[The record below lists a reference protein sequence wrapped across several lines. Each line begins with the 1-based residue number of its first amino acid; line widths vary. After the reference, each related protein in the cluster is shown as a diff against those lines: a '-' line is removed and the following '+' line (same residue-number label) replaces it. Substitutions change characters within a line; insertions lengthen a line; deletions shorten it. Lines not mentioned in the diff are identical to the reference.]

1 MADPANA
8 RTARRAWTVFVLG
21 ALTAFAPM
29 SIDMYLPAFAQ
40 IGRELHASAHALQL
54 SLVVYF
60 VGLALGQ
67 AAWGSLSDRYGR
79 LRPLRAG
86 IVLYIV
92 ASLGC
97 ASASRIDVL
106 LACRALRGLAGC
118 AGIVLARSM
127 VRDRYAGDAVAR
139 VFSRLALVLGVAP
152 ILAPLAGGW
161 LVAHGGWRWVFG
173 ALAGFGLLCLAAVA
187 TLDETLPPALRRRQT
202 LRDAIA
208 SYDTLRRDRVFMR
221 HAAVAA
227 VTQAGMFAYILAS
240 PAVLIGLYGVT
251 PQHFGLY
258 FGANAAGLIV
268 ASQINHA
275 LLPRYGMA
283 RLLAF
288 GVLALA
294 AAAALL
300 LLAAALGG
308 LPWLLP
314 PLFAFVA
321 MLGFCMPNAMALAL
335 SAQGR
340 RAGTAAALIGSL
352 QYWFAACAGGLVA
365 LLPAGTALPM
375 ALVMAA
381 CAGTGLALQR
391 SLARL
396 AA

>member
-1 MADPANA
+1 MADAAVARPAPG
-8 RTARRAWTVFVLG
+8 AWMVIVLG

-40 IGRELHASAHALQL
+40 IGHALGAGANALQL

-60 VGLALGQ
+60 IGLAVGQ
-67 AAWGSLSDRYGR
+67 MAWGSLSDRYGR

-97 ASASRIDVL
+97 ASATRIDVL
-106 LACRALRGLAGC
+106 LACRALQGLSGC

-127 VRDRYAGDAVAR
+127 VRDRYAGNAVAR
-139 VFSRLALVLGVAP
+139 VFSRLALVLGLAP

-173 ALAGFGLLCLAAVA
+173 ALAGFGALCLAAVA
-187 TLDETLPPALRRRQT
+187 TLDETLPPALRHRQT

-208 SYDTLRRDRVFMR
+208 SYDTLRRDRHFMR
-221 HAAVAA
+221 HAALAA
-227 VTQAGMFAYILAS
+227 VTPAGMFAYILAS

-275 LLPRYGMA
+275 LLPRFGMA
-283 RLLAF
+283 RLLAL
-288 GVLALA
+288 GVRALA
-294 AAAALL
+294 AAAVLL
-300 LLAAALGG
+300 VLSAALGG
-308 LPWLLP
+308 LRWLLP

-321 MLGFCMPNAMALAL
+321 LLGFCMPNAMALAL
-335 SAQGR
+335 STQGR
-340 RAGTAAALIGSL
+340 RAGSAAALIGSL
-352 QYWFAACAGGLVA
+352 QYGLAACAGGLVA
-365 LLPAGTALPM
+365 LLQGGTALPM

-381 CAGTGLALQR
+381 CAGAGLALQR
-391 SLARL
+391 SLAAL

>member
-1 MADPANA
+1 MADAAVARPAPG
-8 RTARRAWTVFVLG
+8 AWMVIVLG

-29 SIDMYLPAFAQ
+29 SIDMYLPAFGQ
-40 IGRELHASAHALQL
+40 IGHALGAGANALQL

-60 VGLALGQ
+60 IGLAVGQ
-67 AAWGSLSDRYGR
+67 TAWGSLSDRYGR

-97 ASASRIDVL
+97 ASATRIDVL
-106 LACRALRGLAGC
+106 LACRALQGLSGC

-127 VRDRYAGDAVAR
+127 VRDRYAGNAVAR
-139 VFSRLALVLGVAP
+139 VFSRLALVLGLAP

-173 ALAGFGLLCLAAVA
+173 ALAAFGALCLAAVT
-187 TLDETLPPALRRRQT
+187 TLDETLPPALRHRQT

-208 SYDTLRRDRVFMR
+208 SYDTLRRDRHFMR
-221 HAAVAA
+221 HAALAA
-227 VTQAGMFAYILAS
+227 VTPAGMFAYILAS

-275 LLPRYGMA
+275 LLPRFGMA
-283 RLLAF
+283 RLLAL
-288 GVLALA
+288 GVRALA
-294 AAAALL
+294 AAAVLL
-300 LLAAALGG
+300 VLSAALGG
-308 LPWLLP
+308 LRWLLP

-321 MLGFCMPNAMALAL
+321 LLGFCMPNAMALAL
-335 SAQGR
+335 STQGR
-340 RAGTAAALIGSL
+340 RAGSAAALIGSL
-352 QYWFAACAGGLVA
+352 QYGLAACAGGLVA
-365 LLPAGTALPM
+365 LLQGGTALPM

-381 CAGTGLALQR
+381 CAGAGLALQR
-391 SLARL
+391 SLAAL

>member
-1 MADPANA
+1 MADAAVARPAPG
-8 RTARRAWTVFVLG
+8 AWMVIVLG

-29 SIDMYLPAFAQ
+29 SIDMYLPAFGQ
-40 IGRELHASAHALQL
+40 IGHALGAGANALQL

-60 VGLALGQ
+60 IGLAVGQ
-67 AAWGSLSDRYGR
+67 MAWGSLSDRYGR

-97 ASASRIDVL
+97 ASATRIDVL
-106 LACRALRGLAGC
+106 LACRALQGLSGC

-127 VRDRYAGDAVAR
+127 VRDRYAGNAVAR
-139 VFSRLALVLGVAP
+139 VFSRLALVLGLAP

-173 ALAGFGLLCLAAVA
+173 ALAAFGALCLAAVA
-187 TLDETLPPALRRRQT
+187 TLDETLPPALRHRQT

-208 SYDTLRRDRVFMR
+208 SYATLRRDRHFMR
-221 HAAVAA
+221 HAALAA

-275 LLPRYGMA
+275 LLPRFGMA
-283 RLLAF
+283 RLLAL
-288 GVLALA
+288 GVRALA
-294 AAAALL
+294 AAAVLL
-300 LLAAALGG
+300 VLSAALGG
-308 LPWLLP
+308 LRWLLP

-321 MLGFCMPNAMALAL
+321 LLGFCMPNAMALAL
-335 SAQGR
+335 STQGR
-340 RAGTAAALIGSL
+340 RAGSAAALIGSL
-352 QYWFAACAGGLVA
+352 QYGLAACAGGLVA
-365 LLPAGTALPM
+365 LLQGGTALPM

-381 CAGTGLALQR
+381 CAGAGLALQR
-391 SLARL
+391 SLAAL